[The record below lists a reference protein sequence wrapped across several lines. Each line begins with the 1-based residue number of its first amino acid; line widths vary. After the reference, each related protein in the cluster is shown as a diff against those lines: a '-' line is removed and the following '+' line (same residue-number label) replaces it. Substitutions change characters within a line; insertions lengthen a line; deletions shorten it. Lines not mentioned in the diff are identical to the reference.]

1 MIIDITLKSVAP
13 FVPVARSAYRF
24 AKTCVRVYSAS
35 SFSRALIAGAKGIII
50 DCTPPVIKYSLL
62 CAGALA
68 CGEAACI
75 IGNPNFVVDAFEYY
89 SAIVGG

>member
-1 MIIDITLKSVAP
+1 MIIDVTLKSVAP
-13 FVPVARSAYRF
+13 LVSVAESAHGF

-68 CGEAACI
+68 CGKAACI
-75 IGNPNFVVDAFEYY
+75 IGNPNFAVDAFECYF
-89 SAIVGG
+89 ATVEG